1 MYNKY
6 LILCVS
12 FNVPLPS
19 LEIKQEISHICF
31 GIFNHKPHVKY
42 NMNQPTSHWA
52 DEARWKK
59 IAIWVTAGS
68 FVLLIF
74 LTFDTLSKTSVG
86 GERVRAYSVIN
97 QEIDYRF
104 NAQKNR
110 FMPVIGKE
118 APLFGKVV
126 TETEA
131 EQLVTLG
138 KKTVQSKNCMNC
150 HTLLG
155 NGAYYAPDLTKAW
168 LDPNWIDAA
177 NRENLM
183 LAFLK
188 DPVGNAR
195 ANASG
200 RKMPNLGI
208 TDEEAHGIVA
218 FLKWMSAID
227 TNGFPNNFKTLNAK
241 EQP

>member
-1 MYNKY
+1 MGQTT
-6 LILCVS
+6 
-12 FNVPLPS
+12 P
-19 LEIKQEISHICF
+19 
-31 GIFNHKPHVKY
+31 G
-42 NMNQPTSHWA
+42 WA
-52 DEARWKK
+52 SEARWKK

-74 LTFDTLSKTSVG
+74 LTFDTLSKVSVG

-97 QEIDYRF
+97 KEIDYRYDD
-104 NAQKNR
+104 QKKR
-110 FMPVIGKE
+110 YQPVIGKD
-118 APLFGKVV
+118 APLFGQALS
-126 TETEA
+126 EDEA
-131 EQLVTLG
+131 EKLVTLG
-138 KKTVQSKNCMNC
+138 KKTIQAKNCMNC

-168 LDPNWIDAA
+168 LDPGWIDAA

-195 ANASG
+195 SFGSG
-200 RKMPNLGI
+200 RRMPNLGI
-208 TDEEAHGIVA
+208 TDEEAHGVVA

-241 EQP
+241 E